1 MTPLFAVSRQH
12 SPNNGHIHVQ
22 SLQVFIKLEVTYLI
36 FQNLVVKGIVK
47 FLKSVNIDTLVVEKL
62 NEVSK
67 NELDTLH
74 GVTSNIQDQFASVS
88 SSLETAELEQTN
100 WKTRVASAINAIPKK
115 NPTGLTKTS
124 ALVKFESELKNT
136 QDAIEGATA
145 VAANV
150 LSPKKYVGSNGYLTD
165 GTMPDYSGQ
174 TKHWTGYENII
185 VQKNSIDPESQ
196 VIVTIKNTS
205 QLYGFYNN
213 DSKITTSMYLPMN
226 KVAYG
231 TRIGRYSG
239 GDNIYGADDTNSVVG
254 TFTEDATA
262 EAINIKAGKIAYV
275 KGQKVTGTLKDL
287 GYEPLAVGIGD
298 WTDKNGIRCFY
309 AYIDGYSTDGVE
321 PNLPRIVTRSV
332 KIHAEDFGDAVAA
345 NVVAGKTFT
354 SAAGIKVTG
363 TVASKGALA
372 TCRGTANWEG
382 LQYGF
387 KFDTGAYLE
396 GYSGGDHPMVTVP
409 YGTLASTIGLT
420 AGKIIKGNTILGI
433 AGTGQ
438 TGVDTSD
445 ANATAANILKNKTA
459 YVNGVKITGTVENM
473 PNQTSCESIGYASGM
488 CYVRIP
494 VGAYLTRAGAVGA
507 DNGYPEILAS
517 ASMFGDAEA
526 SHVLTGKLFTSS
538 AGLRATGAMPNRCG
552 FYHDG
557 TKDIAHGSEDGYV
570 CGYGGA
576 TSQWGV
582 TSSENFYFIRMP
594 NGYYGGWGRN
604 GQAEVEVAAS
614 VMNASIGLTADKIKE
629 GVTIAGVTG
638 TLKTSTG
645 TNTSDATAGSGD
657 IRDGKSA
664 YVNGSKIWGTMI
676 DYNEYCKNLAQ
687 VMRAIKYCGYTS
699 KYVHIYYVEPGA
711 TKVHEFGQRVSSYH
725 TSWDGKIFNNG
736 GGQYAIPNYNWSMN
750 SGITVST
757 SDGKVTF
764 TNNDSVSN
772 CGVASCTT
780 SGGKNHLVVFIAMR

>member
-1 MTPLFAVSRQH
+1 M
-12 SPNNGHIHVQ
+12 
-22 SLQVFIKLEVTYLI
+22 TYLI

-420 AGKIIKGNTILGI
+420 AGVIKSGTTILGI
-433 AGTGQ
+433 TG
-438 TGVDTSD
+438 
-445 ANATAANILKNKTA
+445 NL
-459 YVNGVKITGTVENM
+459 
-473 PNQTSCESIGYASGM
+473 
-488 CYVRIP
+488 
-494 VGAYLTRAGAVGA
+494 
-507 DNGYPEILAS
+507 
-517 ASMFGDAEA
+517 
-526 SHVLTGKLFTSS
+526 
-538 AGLRATGAMPNRCG
+538 
-552 FYHDG
+552 
-557 TKDIAHGSEDGYV
+557 
-570 CGYGGA
+570 
-576 TSQWGV
+576 
-582 TSSENFYFIRMP
+582 
-594 NGYYGGWGRN
+594 
-604 GQAEVEVAAS
+604 
-614 VMNASIGLTADKIKE
+614 
-629 GVTIAGVTG
+629 
-638 TLKTSTG
+638 STG
-645 TNTSDATAGSGD
+645 TNTSDATAGAGD

-676 DYNEYCKNLAQ
+676 DYNEYCRGLAQ
-687 VMRAIKYCGYTS
+687 VMRAIKDCGYTS
-699 KYVHIYYVEPGA
+699 DYVHIYFVEPGA
-711 TKVHEFGQRVSSYH
+711 TKVHSFGQRVTSYH
-725 TSWDGKIFNNG
+725 TSWDGKIFNNS
-736 GGQYAIPNYNWSMN
+736 GGQYAIPNYNWCMN
-750 SGITVST
+750 SGITVSIGGGT
-757 SDGKVTF
+757 VTY
-764 TNNDSVSN
+764 TNNESGSN

-780 SGGKNHLVVFIAMR
+780 NDGWNHLVVFIAMR